1 MTPTLPPASQAAA
14 PRAARADHSPAAA
27 APARGSWDS
36 CGPAPAAALP
46 RRRLLAAAGLLGAT
60 TLLPGCAGPQV
71 TDYAAERPLL
81 DLRRYFDGR
90 VTAHGVFTDRSGK
103 VVRRFVVTMDCRW
116 DGDVGTLDETFAY
129 SDGKRD
135 KRIWRL
141 VRHEGGR
148 YTGTAADVVG
158 TAEGQVSGN
167 AFNWRYTLAL
177 PVDGRVIHVQFDDWM
192 FLVDERVMLNRAVMS
207 KFGVRLGEVLLSF
220 TKAS

>member
-1 MTPTLPPASQAAA
+1 MTCPAALRPTTVAGDVPPG
-14 PRAARADHSPAAA
+14 AARLASTMA
-27 APARGSWDS
+27 APAR
-36 CGPAPAAALP
+36 APAAKP
-46 RRRLLAAAGLLGAT
+46 GMHRRRLLAGAGVLAAT

-71 TDYAAERPLL
+71 SDYAAEKPLL

-90 VTAHGVFTDRSGK
+90 VMAHGIFTDRSGK
-103 VVRRFVVTMDCRW
+103 VVRRFVVTMDRSW
-116 DGDVGTLDETFAY
+116 QGDVGTLDETFVY

-148 YTGTAADVVG
+148 YSGTAADVVG
-158 TAEGQVSGN
+158 TAEGQAAGN
-167 AFNWRYTLAL
+167 AFRWRYTLAL
-177 PVDGRVIHVQFDDWM
+177 PVDGRVIDVQFDDWM

-220 TKAS
+220 TKAP